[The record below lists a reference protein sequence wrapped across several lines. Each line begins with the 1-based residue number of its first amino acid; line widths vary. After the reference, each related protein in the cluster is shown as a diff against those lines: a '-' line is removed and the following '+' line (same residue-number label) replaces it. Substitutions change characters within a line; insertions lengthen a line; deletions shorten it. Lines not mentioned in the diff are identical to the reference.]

1 MPSLNESDR
10 HIVDSIGGLLDDA
23 GGLKRV
29 RKLQGTPLSFDRA
42 LWARL
47 ASLGWLGASVPDPQG
62 GTGLSLS
69 EIALLLEHAGK
80 RLLPE
85 PLVQALGG
93 ARLLARC
100 GAPAADLLA
109 SAIAGKT
116 LCVLAD
122 GEGGATLAADAE
134 LSGRT
139 GYICDGHLGDA
150 FLVLAERGGRPAL
163 CALAR
168 NAKGV
173 SLESEETVD
182 GGSIARLRLDR
193 VGAAALTVLLEG
205 PDAAAA
211 FAEAQDLMR
220 IGYSALLLG
229 LMDEALQ
236 MTVAYLKD
244 RRQFGVPIG
253 SFQALQHR
261 AASLYVVIKATHALL
276 YEACRAGPE
285 RRRVAALG
293 LKAYAAQSAMQ
304 TVKEC
309 VQLHG
314 AMGYTEEHDM
324 SLFFRRA
331 MTLAVAEG
339 DAASCRKLLY
349 AAREHIRAI

>member
-29 RKLQGTPLSFDRA
+29 RKLQAKPLSFDRA

-47 ASLGWLGASVPDPQG
+47 ASLGWLGASVPEAQG
-62 GTGLSLS
+62 GTGLALG

-85 PLVQALGG
+85 PLVLGLAG

-100 GAPAADLLA
+100 GTGAADLLA
-109 SAIAGKT
+109 AATTGKT
-116 LCVLAD
+116 LCVPVD
-122 GEGGATLAADAE
+122 GEGGAALVADAE

-139 GYICDGHLGDA
+139 GYICDGHLGDV
-150 FLVLAERGGRPAL
+150 FLLLVERRGRAAL
-163 CALAR
+163 CAIAR
-168 NAKGV
+168 DAKGV
-173 SLESEETVD
+173 TLESEETVD
-182 GGSIARLRLDR
+182 GGSITRLRLDG

-261 AASLYVVIKATHALL
+261 AASLYVVIKATRALL
-276 YEACRAGPE
+276 YEACKAGPE

-331 MTLAVAEG
+331 MALAVAGG

-349 AAREHIRAI
+349 AEREHIRAI